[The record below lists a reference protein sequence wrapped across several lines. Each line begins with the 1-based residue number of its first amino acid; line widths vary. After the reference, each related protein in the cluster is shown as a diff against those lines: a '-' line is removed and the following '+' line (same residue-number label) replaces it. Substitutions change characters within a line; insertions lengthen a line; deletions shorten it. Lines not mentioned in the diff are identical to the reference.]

1 MRKRSVIL
9 GLCVGLTWLCNANE
23 ATNPLALKQYLQD
36 DVKGVDGLG
45 NPRNI
50 AVSGDGSR
58 VFVASGDDNALA
70 TFAIDATGTL
80 SFQGI
85 AKNSQPNTF
94 GLEGAT
100 GVVAL
105 GERSAAVSG
114 FYDGAVSIFTANS
127 DGLLS
132 LQTLSDKLGYE
143 QVFHGNESVGAL
155 DKLGLLGAWDVVKT
169 KDSTQ
174 LFVASYMSNA
184 VAIFNISATN
194 TLTLSHIIKSTK
206 DGAPSL
212 GNPIGLAL
220 ADNDHELYV
229 SGFEGNQVTV
239 FHRDDHGALTLKQ
252 VIKNGENGVKDL
264 LQPQKIIASGD
275 GRFLYIASAKSG
287 VINVFER
294 SPEDLFVPF
303 DIIDSKDIGGSGLEG
318 ASSLALSG
326 NGKRLFAAGEGGE
339 GLLEFNIDKQG
350 HLSLQRKLV
359 HTAKGKLSG
368 ISSIT
373 LDEHKQLLFVALGK
387 NNALV
392 VFDVGQTAL

>member
-9 GLCVGLTWLCNANE
+9 ALCAGLTWLCNANE
-23 ATNPLALKQYLQD
+23 ATNPLALKQYLLD
-36 DVKGVDGLG
+36 DVMGVDGLG

-50 AVSGDGSR
+50 AVSGDGLR

-70 TFAIDATGTL
+70 TFAIDASGTL

-85 AKNSQPNTF
+85 AKNSQPDTF

-105 GERSAAVSG
+105 GNSSAVVSG
-114 FYDGAVSIFTANS
+114 FYDGAISVFTAKS
-127 DGLLS
+127 DGLHS

-184 VAIFNISATN
+184 VAVFNITATN
-194 TLTLSHIIKSTK
+194 TLTLSHIIKATE
-206 DGAPSL
+206 DDAQSL

-239 FHRDDHGALTLKQ
+239 FHRNDQGALTLMQ

-264 LQPQKIIASGD
+264 LQPQKIVASKN
-275 GRFLYIASAKSG
+275 GRFLYVASAKSG
-287 VINVFER
+287 AINVFKR
-294 SPEDLFVPF
+294 SADDLFVPF
-303 DIIDSKDIGGSGLEG
+303 DIIDSRDIGGSGLEG
-318 ASSLALSG
+318 ASSLALSS
-326 NGKRLFAAGEGGE
+326 NGKRLFAAGEGE
-339 GLLEFNIDKQG
+339 
-350 HLSLQRKLV
+350 
-359 HTAKGKLSG
+359 KGC
-368 ISSIT
+368 
-373 LDEHKQLLFVALGK
+373 
-387 NNALV
+387 
-392 VFDVGQTAL
+392 